1 MEKKKNIMII
11 KYIVMALTAFG
22 GGAVISAA
30 VFALIASTGVITR
43 MAGKTHTAKY
53 VRTYETAVVIGGILW
68 NVIWVFSVRIPLK
81 AEIYQSLQFVMS
93 LAQGIFVGCLAVSLA
108 EALNATAIFA
118 RRVKLKVGLSF
129 VILAVAVGKV
139 LAAVIQF
146 TNNWVKK

>member
-1 MEKKKNIMII
+1 MII

-22 GGAVISAA
+22 GGTVISAA

-43 MAGKTHTAKY
+43 MAGKTHTAKH

-139 LAAVIQF
+139 LASVIQF

>member
-1 MEKKKNIMII
+1 MII

-68 NVIWVFSVRIPLK
+68 NVIWVFSVRIPLR

-118 RRVKLKVGLSF
+118 RRVKIKVGLSF

-139 LAAVIQF
+139 LASVIQF

>member
-1 MEKKKNIMII
+1 MII

-81 AEIYQSLQFVMS
+81 AEIHQSLQFVMS

-139 LAAVIQF
+139 LVSVIQF

>member
-1 MEKKKNIMII
+1 MII
-11 KYIVMALTAFG
+11 KYIVMALTTFG

-139 LAAVIQF
+139 LASVIQF

>member
-1 MEKKKNIMII
+1 MII

-93 LAQGIFVGCLAVSLA
+93 IAQGIFVGCLAVSLA

-139 LAAVIQF
+139 LASVIQF

>member
-1 MEKKKNIMII
+1 MII

-43 MAGKTHTAKY
+43 MAGKTHTAKH
-53 VRTYETAVVIGGILW
+53 VRTYETAVVIGGVLW
-68 NVIWVFSVRIPLK
+68 NVIWVLSVRIPLK

-139 LAAVIQF
+139 LASVIQF

>member
-1 MEKKKNIMII
+1 MMI

-22 GGAVISAA
+22 GGTVISAA

-43 MAGKTHTAKY
+43 MAGKTHTAKH

-68 NVIWVFSVRIPLK
+68 NVIWVFSVRISLK
-81 AEIYQSLQFVMS
+81 AEIYQSLQLVMS

-139 LAAVIQF
+139 LASVIQF

>member
-1 MEKKKNIMII
+1 MII

-22 GGAVISAA
+22 GGTVISAA

-43 MAGKTHTAKY
+43 MAGKTHTAKH

-118 RRVKLKVGLSF
+118 RRVELKVGLSF

-139 LAAVIQF
+139 LASVIQF

>member
-1 MEKKKNIMII
+1 MII

-43 MAGKTHTAKY
+43 MAGKTHTAKH

-81 AEIYQSLQFVMS
+81 AEIFQSLQFVMS

-139 LAAVIQF
+139 LASVIQF

>member
-1 MEKKKNIMII
+1 
-11 KYIVMALTAFG
+11 
-22 GGAVISAA
+22 
-30 VFALIASTGVITR
+30 
-43 MAGKTHTAKY
+43 
-53 VRTYETAVVIGGILW
+53 
-68 NVIWVFSVRIPLK
+68 
-81 AEIYQSLQFVMS
+81 MS

>member
-1 MEKKKNIMII
+1 MII

-43 MAGKTHTAKY
+43 MAGKTHTVKY

-81 AEIYQSLQFVMS
+81 AEIHQSLQFVMS

-139 LAAVIQF
+139 LASVIQF

>member
-1 MEKKKNIMII
+1 MII

-43 MAGKTHTAKY
+43 MAGKTHTAKH

-93 LAQGIFVGCLAVSLA
+93 FAQGIFVGCLAVSLA

-139 LAAVIQF
+139 LASVIQF

>member
-1 MEKKKNIMII
+1 MII

-81 AEIYQSLQFVMS
+81 AEIHQSLQFVMS

-108 EALNATAIFA
+108 EAFNATAIFA

-139 LAAVIQF
+139 LASVIQF

>member
-1 MEKKKNIMII
+1 MII

-139 LAAVIQF
+139 LVSVIQF

>member
-1 MEKKKNIMII
+1 MII

-118 RRVKLKVGLSF
+118 RRVKLKAGLSF

-139 LAAVIQF
+139 LASVIQF

>member
-1 MEKKKNIMII
+1 MII

-53 VRTYETAVVIGGILW
+53 VRTYETEVVIGGILW
-68 NVIWVFSVRIPLK
+68 NVIWVFSVRIPFK

-139 LAAVIQF
+139 LASVIQF

>member
-1 MEKKKNIMII
+1 MII

-81 AEIYQSLQFVMS
+81 AEIYQSLQFVMG

-139 LAAVIQF
+139 LASVIQF

>member
-1 MEKKKNIMII
+1 MII

-68 NVIWVFSVRIPLK
+68 NVIWVFSVRIPFK

-139 LAAVIQF
+139 LASVIQF

>member
-1 MEKKKNIMII
+1 MII

-22 GGAVISAA
+22 GGTVISAA

-43 MAGKTHTAKY
+43 MAGKTHTAKH

-81 AEIYQSLQFVMS
+81 AEIYQSLQFIMS

-139 LAAVIQF
+139 LASVIQF

>member
-1 MEKKKNIMII
+1 MII

-118 RRVKLKVGLSF
+118 RRVKIKVRLSF

-139 LAAVIQF
+139 LASVIQF

>member
-1 MEKKKNIMII
+1 MII

-81 AEIYQSLQFVMS
+81 AEIHQSLQFVMS

-118 RRVKLKVGLSF
+118 RRVKIKVGLSF

-139 LAAVIQF
+139 LASVIQF

>member
-1 MEKKKNIMII
+1 MII

-43 MAGKTHTAKY
+43 MAGKTHTAKH

-68 NVIWVFSVRIPLK
+68 NVIWGFSVRIPLK

-139 LAAVIQF
+139 LASVIQF

>member
-1 MEKKKNIMII
+1 MII

-43 MAGKTHTAKY
+43 MAGKTHTAKH
-53 VRTYETAVVIGGILW
+53 VRTYETAVVIRGILW
-68 NVIWVFSVRIPLK
+68 NVIWLFSVRIPLK

-139 LAAVIQF
+139 LASVIQF

>member
-1 MEKKKNIMII
+1 MII

-43 MAGKTHTAKY
+43 MAGKTHTAKH
-53 VRTYETAVVIGGILW
+53 VRTYETAVVIGEILW

-139 LAAVIQF
+139 LASVIQF

>member
-1 MEKKKNIMII
+1 MII
-11 KYIVMALTAFG
+11 KYIVMALTTFG
-22 GGAVISAA
+22 GGTVISAA
-30 VFALIASTGVITR
+30 VFTLIASTGVITR
-43 MAGKTHTAKY
+43 MAGKTHTAKH

-68 NVIWVFSVRIPLK
+68 NVIWVFSVRISLK
-81 AEIYQSLQFVMS
+81 AEIYQSLQLVMS

-139 LAAVIQF
+139 LASVIQF